1 MYQLLKGVRVLD
13 LTTIVLGPYA
23 GQMLGDFGAEV
34 IKIEPPGGDLFRAVR
49 PGRSPRMGAGYL
61 NLNRNKK
68 SVVLDLKTAAGR
80 AGFRKLAE
88 SADVLIHN
96 MRVKSAAKLGLDYET
111 LKGINPGI
119 VYCLAPGFGQGGR
132 NADQP
137 AYDDIIQVASGLA
150 ALNDDIIQVA
160 SGLAALNA
168 GPDGAPRF
176 LSTVVCDKV
185 GGLHLAVAALAGIAY
200 KARTGQGCRIEAPMF
215 ESMVAFLMAEQLSGM
230 SFEPPLGGTGYDRLL
245 SPHRRPFPTRDGY
258 LGVLPYSGAHWSRF
272 LKFIGRDDLAAADWV
287 QDPVRR
293 SENVGKLYQVLA
305 EAMATK
311 TTAQWLAQLKELD
324 IPCAPVNRLGDLIEE
339 GHSRDVGLFVEFDH
353 PSEGR
358 LRGVRSP
365 FTVTGVEQEPD
376 LPAPELGEH
385 TGALI
390 GERR

>member
-1 MYQLLKGVRVLD
+1 MYQLLKGIRVLD

-23 GQMLGDFGAEV
+23 GQMLGDLGAEV

-68 SVVLDLKTAAGR
+68 SVVIDLKTAAGQ
-80 AGFRKLAE
+80 AAFRKLAGN
-88 SADVLIHN
+88 ADVLIHN

-111 LKGINPGI
+111 VKGINPEI

-132 NADQP
+132 NADKP

-150 ALNDDIIQVA
+150 ALNADA
-160 SGLAALNA
+160 
-168 GPDGAPRF
+168 DGAPRF
-176 LSTVVCDKV
+176 LSTIVCDKV
-185 GGLHLAVAALAGIAY
+185 GGLHLTVAALAGIAH
-200 KARTGQGCRIEAPMF
+200 KERTGKGCKIEAPMF
-215 ESMVAFLMAEQLSGM
+215 ESMVSFLMTEQLSGM
-230 SFEPPLGGTGYDRLL
+230 SFEPPLGSTGYERLM
-245 SPHRRPFPTRDGY
+245 SPDRRPFPTRDGY

-272 LKFIGRDDLAAADWV
+272 LKFIGRDDLASADWV

-293 SENVGKLYQVLA
+293 SERVGELYGVVA

-311 TTAQWLAQLKELD
+311 TTAEWLAALKELD
-324 IPCAPVNRLGDLIEE
+324 IPCAPVNELGDLIEE
-339 GHSRDVGLFVEFDH
+339 GHATDVGLFVEFDH

-358 LRGVRSP
+358 LRGVRTP
-365 FTVTGVEQEPD
+365 FTVTGVEEAPD

-385 TGALI
+385 TEALI
-390 GERR
+390 GKG

>member
-1 MYQLLKGVRVLD
+1 MYQLLKGIRVLD

-34 IKIEPPGGDLFRAVR
+34 IKIEAPDGDLFRAVR

-68 SVVLDLKTAAGR
+68 SVVLDLKTEAGQ

-111 LKGINPGI
+111 LKAINPEI

-132 NADQP
+132 NADKP

-150 ALNDDIIQVA
+150 ALN
-160 SGLAALNA
+160 A
-168 GPDGAPRF
+168 GADGAPRF
-176 LSTVVCDKV
+176 LSTIVCDKV
-185 GGLHLAVAALAGIAY
+185 GALHLAVAALAGVAY
-200 KARTGQGCRIEAPMF
+200 KARTGKGCMIEAPMF
-215 ESMVAFLMAEQLSGM
+215 ESMVSFLMTEQLSGM
-230 SFEPPLGGTGYDRLL
+230 SFEPPLGGTGYDRLM
-245 SPHRRPFPTRDGY
+245 SPHRRPFSTLDGY

-293 SENVGKLYQVLA
+293 SEYVGKLYEVVA
-305 EAMATK
+305 EVMETK
-311 TTAQWLAQLKELD
+311 TTAQWLADLKELD
-324 IPCAPVNRLGDLIEE
+324 IPCAPVNQLGDLIEE
-339 GHSRDVGLFVEFDH
+339 GHAKDVGLFVEFDH

-358 LRGVRSP
+358 LRGVRTP
-365 FTVTGVEQEPD
+365 FTVTGVEQGPD
-376 LPAPELGEH
+376 QPAPELGEH
-385 TGALI
+385 NEALI
-390 GERR
+390 GEIG